1 MLREFKEFITKGN
14 VMELAVAVLIA
25 GAFGG
30 IITSLINDIITPLIL
45 APAMKAAGV
54 SEIAALSYNGIKYGS
69 FLSAIITFLVI
80 AFVLFLIVKALN
92 RMKKKEEVAPA
103 GPLGPTQEE
112 LLTQI
117 RDLLRNRP

>member
-14 VMELAVAVLIA
+14 VIELAVAVLIA

-45 APAMKAAGV
+45 APAMEAAGV

-80 AFVLFLIVKALN
+80 AFVLFLIVRSMN
-92 RMKKKEEVAPA
+92 RMKKKPEVIIVAPA
-103 GPLGPTQEE
+103 GPTQEE

>member
-1 MLREFKEFITKGN
+1 
-14 VMELAVAVLIA
+14 MELAIAVLIA

-45 APAMKAAGV
+45 APAMEAAGV
-54 SEIAALSYNGIKYGS
+54 SEIAALTYNGIKYGS

-80 AFVLFLIVKALN
+80 AFVLFMIVRSLN
-92 RMKKKEEVAPA
+92 RLKKKPEVVVVVP
-103 GPLGPTQEE
+103 GPTQEE
-112 LLTQI
+112 LLTEI

>member
-1 MLREFKEFITKGN
+1 MLREFKEFIMKGN

-25 GAFGG
+25 GAFGA

-54 SEIAALSYNGIKYGS
+54 SEISALTYNGIKYGA
-69 FLSAIITFLVI
+69 FLSAILTFLVV
-80 AFVLFLIVKALN
+80 AFVLFMIVRSMNKL
-92 RMKKKEEVAPA
+92 KKKPEAAPPA
-103 GPLGPTQEE
+103 GPTQEE

-117 RDLLRNRP
+117 RDLLRNRPL

>member
-1 MLREFKEFITKGN
+1 MLREFREFIMKGN

-25 GAFGG
+25 GAFGA

-54 SEIAALSYNGIKYGS
+54 SEIAALSYNGIKYGA
-69 FLSAIITFLVI
+69 FLSAILTFLVV
-80 AFVLFLIVKALN
+80 AFVLFMIVRSMNKL
-92 RMKKKEEVAPA
+92 KKKPEAAPPA
-103 GPLGPTQEE
+103 GPTQEE
-112 LLTQI
+112 LLTEI